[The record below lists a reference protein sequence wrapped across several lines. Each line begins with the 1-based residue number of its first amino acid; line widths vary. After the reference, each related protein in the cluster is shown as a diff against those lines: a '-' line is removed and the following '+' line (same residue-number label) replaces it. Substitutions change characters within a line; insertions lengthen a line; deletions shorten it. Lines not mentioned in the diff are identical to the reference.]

1 MGFLACLCRCPQDG
15 DDDEKEG
22 EQFRINHQVASGDGR
37 CSCFKKNSFFL
48 ALCFLLLPSLVVASI
63 LRQFVWLGNSRFLV
77 LRSDTSLFAVCVA
90 LILYSGTM
98 LPVKLN
104 SRLLSEG
111 RLILQNE
118 NKTKSTDS

>member
-1 MGFLACLCRCPQDG
+1 MTGDAHASIFL
-15 DDDEKEG
+15 
-22 EQFRINHQVASGDGR
+22 
-37 CSCFKKNSFFL
+37 SFFL

-77 LRSDTSLFAVCVA
+77 LRSDTSLFAVCEA

-98 LPVKLN
+98 LPLKLN

-111 RLILQNE
+111 RLILRMKIKPSLLIRE
-118 NKTKSTDS
+118 FGSVTGF

>member
-1 MGFLACLCRCPQDG
+1 MTG
-15 DDDEKEG
+15 DA
-22 EQFRINHQVASGDGR
+22 HASI
-37 CSCFKKNSFFL
+37 FFSFFL
-48 ALCFLLLPSLVVASI
+48 ALCFLLLPSLVVVRI

-77 LRSDTSLFAVCVA
+77 LRSDTSLFAVCEGEA

-111 RLILQNE
+111 RLILRMKIKPSLLIRE
-118 NKTKSTDS
+118 LGSVTGF